1 MGIEYGKF
9 LFIPSVKN
17 KQMDELDLE
26 KYNKL
31 MIVAHPDDE
40 LIWGGV
46 HLLEDDYLVVCITRG
61 YDKTRKKEFENVI
74 EATGDKGKND
84 QKKTGV
90 KTGDAFAMKA
100 AVAGM
105 LISLGMAC
113 VVIIRKRRK

>member
-1 MGIEYGKF
+1 MIAEKSFYAMTED
-9 LFIPSVKN
+9 VDTE
-17 KQMDELDLE
+17 DETTEVLQE
-26 KYNKL
+26 
-31 MIVAHPDDE
+31 DE
-40 LIWGGV
+40 
-46 HLLEDDYLVVCITRG
+46 T
-61 YDKTRKKEFENVI
+61 

>member
-1 MGIEYGKF
+1 MHNSLRTLYILQNNRLLPDHLQLF
-9 LFIPSVKN
+9 LLQPSSEDTTTEDAT
-17 KQMDELDLE
+17 DEEETEDVDTE
-26 KYNKL
+26 
-31 MIVAHPDDE
+31 DE
-40 LIWGGV
+40 TTEVL
-46 HLLEDDYLVVCITRG
+46 HEDET
-61 YDKTRKKEFENVI
+61 

-100 AVAGM
+100 ADAGM